1 MSDPESP
8 DLDLARRCAERLLD
22 SDEASKR
29 LGISISV
36 TAAGQAVAVMS
47 VRDDMLNGFGIC
59 HGGYIFTLADTA
71 FAFACNAYND
81 VTVAAAGSIEYLQP
95 VHGGDRLE
103 ASAVEDYREGRR
115 GFYTVTVA
123 RGESDVV
130 ALFRGRSTSRSEPLL
145 K

>member
-1 MSDPESP
+1 MP
-8 DLDLARRCAERLLD
+8 DLETARRCADRMFEKDR
-22 SDEASKR
+22 ASQG
-29 LGISISV
+29 LGIRVDVPSP
-36 TAAGQAVAVMS
+36 GQAVAVMQ

-81 VTVAAAGSIEYLQP
+81 LTVAAAGSIEYLQP
-95 VHGGDRLE
+95 IHAGDRLE
-103 ASAVEDYREGRR
+103 AFADEEYREGRR
-115 GFYTVTVA
+115 GFYTVTIT
-123 RGESDVV
+123 RGEDDVV